1 VSAVLQRILRRVATR
16 PSVLALSAAYV
27 ALSLAL
33 AWQGAEPRRLLLPV
47 PHYYLFQAVIL
58 FPLFVGLVALFV
70 GVTRGLSGEPS
81 RAAAPEAWVDAL
93 APAYAWPL
101 LVAFVLPDLAV
112 TLLLGHEHLA
122 AAMRYYAPVA
132 PLLVLAASVRAV
144 RRLGAPWLRAILA
157 PLVGLVAQALA
168 GSFILR

>member
-1 VSAVLQRILRRVATR
+1 MDRTLRRVAGR
-16 PSVLALSAAYV
+16 PAVIALVAAYV
-27 ALSLAL
+27 ALSLVL

-47 PHYYLFQAVIL
+47 PRYYVFQAVIL

-70 GVTRGLSGEPS
+70 GITRRLSGVEEPS
-81 RAAAPEAWVDAL
+81 STCDPDRWVDAL

-112 TLLLGHEHLA
+112 TLLLGHDQLA
-122 AAMRYYAPVA
+122 AAMRLYAPIA

-144 RRLGAPWLRAILA
+144 RALGASWPRAVVA
-157 PLVGLVAQALA
+157 PLLGLVAQALA
-168 GSFILR
+168 GSVVLR

>member
-1 VSAVLQRILRRVATR
+1 VI
-16 PSVLALSAAYV
+16 ALVAAYV
-27 ALSLAL
+27 ALSLVL

-47 PHYYLFQAVIL
+47 PRYYVFQAGIL

-70 GVTRGLSGEPS
+70 AITRRLSGVSAAHSPEP
-81 RAAAPEAWVDAL
+81 WVDVL

-112 TLLLGHEHLA
+112 TLLFGHDQLA
-122 AAMRYYAPVA
+122 AAMRLYAPIA

-144 RRLGAPWLRAILA
+144 RALGASWPRAVVA

-168 GSFILR
+168 GSLVLR